1 MPKTKTIFSIL
12 KKYRISDKGNQMLAQ
27 MWRKNNSSSE
37 AEFIRDAIAFFIQEK
52 HPKYY
57 AAWSKMDIPEINEFK
72 HHDARENGL
81 TDSERES
88 LSESERLY
96 EKHFTARRNEKK

>member
-1 MPKTKTIFSIL
+1 MPKTQTIFSIL

-57 AAWSKMDIPEINEFK
+57 AAWNKMDVPELNEFK

-81 TDSERES
+81 TDSERDT

-96 EKHFTARRNEKK
+96 EKYFTVRRNEKK